1 MYKSLNEIAQI
12 TMGQSPKSSAYNE
25 DGNGLPFLQG
35 RTTFGRMYPSFDT
48 WTTEWNKECNADDI
62 LFTVRAPVGDV
73 NIAQTKIALGRGV
86 AGIRAKNV
94 LPKYLYYLL
103 YANKSTFIASS
114 SGTIYD
120 SINKDQLDNVK
131 LKVHN
136 DEEQRHIVDTIG
148 SIDDLIE
155 KYGEFLEKIEEL
167 LEQKYNTLITNKEL
181 KKIQVKS
188 LPLTITD
195 FVANG
200 SFKDLKDNTEILDS
214 ESYAY
219 FIRNTDLKEGVFNKY
234 VSEET
239 YKFLK
244 KSSLNGHEIIISNVG
259 DVGSVFLCPVLDK
272 PMTLG
277 NNLILITN
285 KNAEENYYLYFLFKS
300 KIGQY
305 LLDGITGGSAQQKF
319 NKTDLRNLEI
329 PILDD
334 FTLKEFNSY
343 CSVVYKDYDKI
354 QNKKN
359 LLKKIKD
366 NLLKKYFG

>member
-1 MYKSLNEIAQI
+1 MK
-12 TMGQSPKSSAYNE
+12 
-25 DGNGLPFLQG
+25 
-35 RTTFGRMYPSFDT
+35 
-48 WTTEWNKECNADDI
+48 
-62 LFTVRAPVGDV
+62 
-73 NIAQTKIALGRGV
+73 
-86 AGIRAKNV
+86 
-94 LPKYLYYLL
+94 
-103 YANKSTFIASS
+103 
-114 SGTIYD
+114 
-120 SINKDQLDNVK
+120 
-131 LKVHN
+131 KV
-136 DEEQRHIVDTIG
+136 
-148 SIDDLIE
+148 
-155 KYGEFLEKIEEL
+155 
-167 LEQKYNTLITNKEL
+167 
-181 KKIQVKS
+181 QVKS

-300 KIGQY
+300 KLGQY

-329 PILDD
+329 PILDG